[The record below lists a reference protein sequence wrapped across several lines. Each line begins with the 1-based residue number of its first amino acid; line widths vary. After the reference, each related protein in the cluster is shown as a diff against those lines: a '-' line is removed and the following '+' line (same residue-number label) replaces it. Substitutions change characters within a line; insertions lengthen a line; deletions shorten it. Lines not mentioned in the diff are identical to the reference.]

1 MALVDTLH
9 IRVVSADKNRVEA
22 TMPITPDLYQPFGF
36 LHGGATIALLETVAS
51 VGTEENTDFETERPF
66 GIDVQVRHRKSGKD
80 GTLRGVARLD
90 REERSERTG
99 AVKQYWSVA
108 AYDDAGDVVS
118 DGVIMTKIV
127 SLDYLAQKDHEREE
141 AKAKGVLD

>member
-127 SLDYLAQKDHEREE
+127 SFDYLAQKDREREE
-141 AKAKGVLD
+141 AKSAGALD